1 VLERNPH
8 FHEWSQAAKPDGYP
22 DRITWTFT
30 SSTHKNVRAVEQGR
44 EDIAFD
50 GVPRELEREVTT
62 RYAPGAHPHPNREVT
77 YLFLNTKVPPFD
89 DVRVR
94 RAVSFG
100 ADRTAAVRSAAQ
112 ALGAQPTC
120 QILPPSFPGFRRYC
134 PYTPHPGPKG
144 IWNGPDLKQA
154 RHLIAASG
162 TKGTPVTIWVPENQR
177 AEGPF
182 AAALLRS
189 LGYPTR
195 LKQVSAGVYYDP
207 AKGPGNPRR
216 RVQAGP
222 FTWQPDYP
230 AASNFINIL
239 LSCAAAA
246 KGDNY
251 SHFCDPQIDA
261 RIQRALALQTT
272 DSYRANKLWAQ
283 IDQEI
288 VDQAPVVPLITHRQM
303 EFVSNRVGNYQ
314 YNPQWGILLDQLWV
328 R

>member
-1 VLERNPH
+1 
-8 FHEWSQAAKPDGYP
+8 
-22 DRITWTFT
+22 
-30 SSTHKNVRAVEQGR
+30 VRAVEQGR